1 MLKQIH
7 QALASL
13 PLARKLAL
21 MAVLLV
27 APTLVVGAL
36 FYSSQD
42 VQLQATR
49 QQLEGLR
56 YTRPF
61 VALLTQMGL
70 HRDAAA
76 MALSGTGAG
85 EGSVRE
91 AQAEVDRA
99 VKALKQSESA
109 AAAAAR
115 FQTQALTSEI
125 LEGWDTNL
133 KPNWNSGNAI
143 SSLDMHALVMA
154 QVGDVIRLV
163 GRNAHGSEPGAAAT
177 PFDYS
182 LLFALPASLESLG
195 QLGAFGV
202 AVSGQRALTPEQW
215 DRLAGLTQ
223 DVRRTSE
230 SLRTAVIA
238 AGKLPAGSFEPRL
251 KTATDAAVTATE
263 SFLDATQEASAGRG
277 AFRADP
283 LAYHALATQSLN
295 AIAGLETSL
304 AASVEAGLD
313 TRLSELASAR
323 NFELVAV
330 ALLLALALG
339 LGYLIASTVSR
350 QVQSMASV
358 FNRISRGDL
367 GARADVTA
375 RDELGSFAQALNMV
389 LDNTIA
395 LGQSRQE
402 RDAIQSNIEK
412 LLHEIEGVAQGD
424 LTKEAA
430 VSDGMTGSIAASFN
444 LMLVELRGLIRRV
457 QESTQTVDT
466 AAESVQKTTGE
477 LVAGSVGQAS
487 QIVEATSAV
496 NQMVA
501 SVQQVTGQAAK
512 AAHIAQTALHNA
524 QLGAESARLT
534 IDGMGR
540 VRQQVQD
547 LGQPVRDLRE
557 SSVQIGEVAQLIA
570 DISKRTSILA
580 LNASIQAAVA
590 GDSGQGFGVVAEQ
603 VEELASRSSEAV
615 RRVASLNKSIQA
627 STSNVMDALKEAT
640 QQATTGENLA
650 TEASRRLVEIEGVS
664 QQLAGVVEN
673 ILSACRQ
680 QGANSESIARSMGE
694 ISRVTGRTTSG
705 AQEAASS
712 IGDLTA
718 LVRELR
724 GSVSRFRLP
733 VAAK

>member
-143 SSLDMHALVMA
+143 SSVDMHSLVLA

-163 GRNAHGSEPGAAAT
+163 GRNAGGSEPGAVAS

-202 AVSGQRALTPEQW
+202 AVSGQKALTPEQW

-230 SLRTAVIA
+230 MLRTAVIA
-238 AGKLPAGSFEPRL
+238 AGKLPAGSFDLRL

-304 AASVEAGLD
+304 AASVEAHLD

-323 NFELVAV
+323 NFELVTV

-339 LGYLIASTVSR
+339 LGYLIASTVNR

-358 FNRISRGDL
+358 FNRISQGDL
-367 GARADVTA
+367 GARADVSA

-389 LDNTIA
+389 LDNTVA
-395 LGQSRQE
+395 LVQSRKD
-402 RDAIQSNIEK
+402 RDAIQSDIQK

-424 LTKEAA
+424 LTQEAA
-430 VSDGMTGSIAASFN
+430 VSAGMAGSIASSFN

-466 AAESVQKTTGE
+466 AAAGVQKTTGE

-680 QGANSESIARSMGE
+680 QGASSESIARSMGE

-712 IGDLTA
+712 IGDLTS

-733 VAAK
+733 ATAK